1 MGVALIPFQKNLV
14 IRMDNLRFVLIT
26 TFAMLV
32 FMLYQAWQIDY
43 GPKPEMPAVV
53 ESSGIIKEDLP
64 STAGTS
70 GQPQVAQQH
79 SEIAPVSVATPPAK
93 LITVKTDVIAVEIDL
108 QGGTIQSLDLVSY
121 PIEKENTVVTKL
133 RSLVGLS
140 VSEKNKAPVRL
151 FNPDEEKMFVAQ
163 SGLIAGGD
171 SATAADHYTVFN
183 SEQNRY
189 ELQPGQDSVTV
200 PLSWTDNNG
209 LVVTKSFI
217 FTRGSYEITLQQ
229 KVRNDSQKAW
239 TGRQYSQLL
248 RAPSKENNGGGMLT
262 GLRAFDGGVIYTEKD
277 KYKKISYDDMTEENL
292 DVATKGGW
300 TAMIQ
305 HYFASAWIPPADQEN
320 HFYTKQLKDGRFVI
334 GSYSPPLTIAAN
346 AETNFQSQ
354 LFAGPKIQPVMEK
367 IATGLELTVDYSV
380 LTFIGKPI
388 YWLLNKIHSL
398 VGNWG
403 VAIIGVTL
411 CIKLLFFPLSQAS
424 FKSMAKMRK
433 VQPRLK
439 ELQERFADDRQRF
452 NTEMMSL
459 YKKEKVN
466 PLGGCLPIL
475 IQIPVFMALYWVLG
489 ETVEFRQ
496 TPFML
501 WVQDLSTQDPFYIL
515 PLIMGVTMK
524 IQQGLNPAPVD
535 PIQAK
540 VIKMFP
546 IVFTVFFLF
555 FPSGLVLYWVV
566 NNTLSICQQLYITK
580 QIEKEGK
587 LA

>member
-1 MGVALIPFQKNLV
+1 
-14 IRMDNLRFVLIT
+14 MDNLRFVLIT

-43 GPKPEMPAVV
+43 GPKPEIPAVV
-53 ESSGIIKEDLP
+53 ETAANTREDLP
-64 STAGTS
+64 STT
-70 GQPQVAQQH
+70 GQPQTAEQSPVISPVVAEHQ
-79 SEIAPVSVATPPAK
+79 ATTK
-93 LITVKTDVIAVEIDL
+93 IVTVKTDVLAVEIDL
-108 QGGTIQSLDLVSY
+108 QGGTVRSLDLLNY
-121 PIEKENTVVTKL
+121 PVEKENTVVTKL
-133 RSLVGLS
+133 RNLIGLS
-140 VSEKNKAPVRL
+140 IPKLNTTPVRL
-151 FNPDEEKMFVAQ
+151 FNSEQEKLFVAQ
-163 SGLIAGGD
+163 SGLIAGAD
-171 SATAADHYTVFN
+171 SAPAADHHTVFN
-183 SEQNRY
+183 SEQNSY
-189 ELQPGQDSVTV
+189 ELQAGQESVVVSLT
-200 PLSWTDNNG
+200 WTDNNG
-209 LVVTKSFI
+209 LVVNKSFI
-217 FTRGSYEITLQQ
+217 FKRGSYEISLQQ
-229 KVRNDSQKAW
+229 KVKNESEKPW
-239 TGRQYSQLL
+239 SGRQYSQLL
-248 RAPSKENNGGGMLT
+248 RVQFNENSGGMLT
-262 GLRAFDGGVIYTEKD
+262 GLRAFDGGVVYTEKE
-277 KYKKISYDDMTEENL
+277 KYKKVSYDDMTDENL
-292 DVATKGGW
+292 DTSSKGGW

-320 HFYTKQLKDGRFVI
+320 HFYTKKLKDESFVI
-334 GSYSPPLTIAAN
+334 GSYSPQITVAAH
-346 AETNFQSQ
+346 AEVQYQAQ

-367 IATGLELTVDYSV
+367 IAPGLELTVDYSV

-403 VAIIGVTL
+403 FAIIGVTL

-452 NTEMMSL
+452 NTEMMAL

-496 TPFML
+496 TEFLL
-501 WVQDLSTQDPFYIL
+501 WIQDLSIQDPFYIL

-524 IQQGLNPAPVD
+524 IQQSLNPPPID

-546 IVFTVFFLF
+546 VVFTVFFLF

-566 NNTLSICQQLYITK
+566 NNTLSIFQQMYITK
-580 QIEKEGK
+580 QIEKEG
-587 LA
+587 

>member
-1 MGVALIPFQKNLV
+1 
-14 IRMDNLRFVLIT
+14 MDNLRFVLIT

-32 FMLYQAWQIDY
+32 FMLYQAWQVDY
-43 GPKPEMPAVV
+43 GPKPDVPAAMAPTA
-53 ESSGIIKEDLP
+53 SIKEDLP
-64 STAGTS
+64 STS
-70 GQPQVAQQH
+70 GAQDQSAVAEQNT
-79 SEIAPVSVATPPAK
+79 AVATPAAATAQSAAQ
-93 LITVKTDVIAVEIDL
+93 LVTIKTDVLAVEIDL
-108 QGGTIQSLDLVSY
+108 QGGTIRSLDLLGY

-133 RSLVGLS
+133 RSMIGLS
-140 VSEKNKAPVRL
+140 VSEKNKSPVRL
-151 FNPDEEKMFVAQ
+151 FNPEQEKMFVAQ
-163 SGLIAGGD
+163 SGLIAGSN
-171 SATAADHYTVFN
+171 SAAAADHHSVFTSGSN
-183 SEQNRY
+183 SY
-189 ELQPGQDSVTV
+189 ELQAGQDSVTV
-200 PLSWTDNNG
+200 PLTWTDNNG
-209 LVVTKSFI
+209 LVVNKSFT
-217 FTRGSYEITLQQ
+217 FKRGSYEIALQQ
-229 KVRNDSQKAW
+229 KVKNVSQTPW
-239 TGRQYSQLL
+239 SGRQYSQLL
-248 RAPSKENNGGGMLT
+248 RVPFNENSGGGMLT
-262 GLRAFDGGVIYTEKD
+262 GLRAFDGGVIYTEKE
-277 KYKKISYDDMTEENL
+277 KYKKISYDDMMEDNL

-305 HYFASAWIPPADQEN
+305 HYFASAWIPPAEQEN

-334 GSYSPPLTIAAN
+334 GSYSPEVTVAAN
-346 AETNFQSQ
+346 SEADFQSQ

-367 IATGLELTVDYSV
+367 IAPGLELTVDYSV

-403 VAIIGVTL
+403 IAIIGVTL

-501 WVQDLSTQDPFYIL
+501 WIQDLSVQDPFYIL

-546 IVFTVFFLF
+546 VVFTVFFLF
-555 FPSGLVLYWVV
+555 FPAGLVLYWVV
-566 NNTLSICQQLYITK
+566 NNTLSIFQQLYITK
-580 QIEKEGK
+580 QIEKQG
-587 LA
+587 

>member
-1 MGVALIPFQKNLV
+1 
-14 IRMDNLRFVLIT
+14 MDNLRFVLIT

-32 FMLYQAWQIDY
+32 FMLYQAWQVDY
-43 GPKPEMPAVV
+43 GPKPDVPAA
-53 ESSGIIKEDLP
+53 IAPTANIKEDLP
-64 STAGTS
+64 STSGAQE
-70 GQPQVAQQH
+70 GQPAVAEQN
-79 SEIAPVSVATPPAK
+79 AGVATPAAATAQSAAQ
-93 LITVKTDVIAVEIDL
+93 IVTVKTDVLAVEIDM
-108 QGGTIQSLDLVSY
+108 QGGTIRSLDLLSY

-133 RSLVGLS
+133 RSMIGLS
-140 VSEKNKAPVRL
+140 VSEKNKSPVRL
-151 FNPDEEKMFVAQ
+151 FNPEEEKMFVAQ
-163 SGLIAGGD
+163 SGLIAGSN
-171 SATAADHYTVFN
+171 SAPAADHHSVFTSDLN
-183 SEQNRY
+183 SY
-189 ELQPGQDSVTV
+189 ELQAGQDSVTV
-200 PLSWTDNNG
+200 PLTWTDSNG
-209 LVVTKSFI
+209 LVINKSFT
-217 FTRGSYEITLQQ
+217 FKRGSYEIALQQ
-229 KVRNDSQKAW
+229 KVKNASQTPW
-239 TGRQYSQLL
+239 SGRQYSQLL
-248 RAPSKENNGGGMLT
+248 RVPFNENSGGGMLT
-262 GLRAFDGGVIYTEKD
+262 GLRAFDGGVIYTEKE
-277 KYKKISYDDMTEENL
+277 KYKKISYDDMTEDNL
-292 DVATKGGW
+292 DIATKGGW

-305 HYFASAWIPPADQEN
+305 HYFASAWIPPAEQEN

-334 GSYSPPLTIAAN
+334 GSYSPEVTVAAN
-346 AETNFQSQ
+346 SEADFQSQ

-367 IATGLELTVDYSV
+367 IAPGLELTVDYSV

-403 VAIIGVTL
+403 IAIIGVTL

-501 WVQDLSTQDPFYIL
+501 WIQDLSVQDPFYIL

-546 IVFTVFFLF
+546 VVFTVFFLF
-555 FPSGLVLYWVV
+555 FPAGLVLYWVV
-566 NNTLSICQQLYITK
+566 NNTLSIFQQLYITK
-580 QIEKEGK
+580 QIEKEG
-587 LA
+587 